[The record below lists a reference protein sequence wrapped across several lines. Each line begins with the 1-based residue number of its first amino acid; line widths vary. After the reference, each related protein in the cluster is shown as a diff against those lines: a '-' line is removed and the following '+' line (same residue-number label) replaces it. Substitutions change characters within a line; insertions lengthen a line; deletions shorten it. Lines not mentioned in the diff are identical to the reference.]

1 MNEVFNDWSLT
12 VDPLGT
18 LNVPEGYGGV
28 DPALV
33 EVKSPSDKPF
43 PGKVAPN
50 CPAT

>member
-1 MNEVFNDWSLT
+1 MNEVFNDWSST
-12 VDPLGT
+12 VVPLGK
-18 LNVPEGYGGV
+18 LIVPEGFGGNV
-28 DPALV
+28 AALV